1 MQQPEKTSLYVVL
14 AAASAASAGLLFGYD
29 VAVINGALVYLRA
42 DFHLGSVA
50 TEVLTSIL
58 FIGCAVGAAI
68 SGWAS
73 DRYGRRAVLFCAGL
87 LFCGAAALAAT
98 ATQIGQLMAA
108 RSLAGMALGAT
119 LLIGPLYIAEISPAH
134 KRGMLVTLNQL
145 LLVAGTL
152 IGFVVNY
159 ELAQH
164 VHGNWRLMFSLG
176 AIPAVVLCISMTRIP
191 ESPRWLLQN
200 GKRQQALA
208 VLQRISPGANVES
221 TVDEIAKAI
230 REESGTYRELL
241 GLALRKPLTLA
252 IMLAIIQQL
261 TGFNTVLYYGAIIFA
276 EHTGASAAQAIGM
289 NVFVGI
295 VNMIFTIL
303 GLLFID
309 KLGRRPLLL
318 TALAGMG
325 FFMLIFAAMLA
336 YMPGQSTLLLL
347 PVLGVVASFAFGL
360 GTGVWVCLSELFPNR
375 IRGRAM
381 SIANIVLWFSVTI
394 LTATFLSLIKLFGIS
409 GVFILYASL
418 CALSFAYI
426 AFYLPE
432 TKNRTLEEIESSWS
446 K

>member
-1 MQQPEKTSLYVVL
+1 MQQPEKTSLYVVV

-29 VAVINGALVYLRA
+29 VAVINGALVFLRA

-50 TEVLTSIL
+50 TEALTAIL
-58 FIGCAVGAAI
+58 FIGCALGAAI

-87 LFCGAAALAAT
+87 LFCIAAFGAAT
-98 ATQIGQLMAA
+98 ANQIAQLMVA
-108 RSLAGMALGAT
+108 RTLAGMALGSA
-119 LLIGPLYIAEISPAH
+119 LLIGPLYIAEIAPAH

-145 LLVAGTL
+145 ALVCGTL
-152 IGFVVNY
+152 VGFVVNY

-164 VHGNWRLMFSLG
+164 VHGNWRLMFALG
-176 AIPAVVLCISMTRIP
+176 AIPAVALCISMLTIP

-208 VLQRISPGANVES
+208 VLQRISPGANVEA
-221 TVDEIAKAI
+221 TVDEIGKAI

-241 GLALRKPLTLA
+241 SLALRKPLTLA
-252 IMLAIIQQL
+252 IMLAIIQQI

-289 NVFVGI
+289 NVFVG
-295 VNMIFTIL
+295 VFNLIFTIL

-325 FFMLIFAAMLA
+325 FFMVVFAAMLA

-381 SIANIVLWFSVTI
+381 SIANIVLWFSVTA

-409 GVFILYASL
+409 GVFILYAAL
-418 CALSFAYI
+418 CAASFAYI
-426 AFYLPE
+426 AIYLPE